1 MGKFLLVAKDREK
14 EIKMVAKK
22 RAVDL
27 ISGYWKVERDLV
39 FEMNI
44 FLIIYKPASRQ
55 IN

>member
-27 ISGYWKVERDLV
+27 ISGYMVSGEG
-39 FEMNI
+39 FG
-44 FLIIYKPASRQ
+44 F
-55 IN
+55 